1 MYGRFGLGGLL
12 PLCLQLVV
20 GLVCLKGCGG
30 KLLFFHHATSAAT
43 VVILAVTSCST
54 VWLSMGST
62 GLSRFS
68 FRTGQGGVRAARR
81 MEPFAGLEP
90 AASGF
95 GDRRS
100 SNMS

>member
-54 VWLSMGST
+54 IWLSMGK
-62 GLSRFS
+62 
-68 FRTGQGGVRAARR
+68 AEDA
-81 MEPFAGLEP
+81 PP
-90 AASGF
+90 AAWNRLQG
-95 GDRRS
+95 
-100 SNMS
+100 SNLPLPVLETGALPT